1 MKKVISSIVMIC
13 SIASATPIIMESGY
27 IKAGVS
33 DDGTFGVGGTTSP
46 GILFDENGTGNY
58 IEDDYLTPGNP
69 YEFFSVKAD
78 GALYVNRNNAYTS
91 PDMDTN
97 ISGDTHN
104 VEVVSVTPDN
114 ALRITQTY
122 TLESGSKIIDIT
134 VTIKNI
140 STNTIEEV
148 HYGRGLDPD
157 VDHQT
162 YSVYETNNTRGLT
175 TIPASDIVIAEGE
188 KSKKIIALHTN
199 TTYEHN
205 TSIDAGWSID
215 TDVIL
220 SGKDDGYGDN
230 TINIAFNLGS
240 LNSGEEVSFS
250 YQYILGKD
258 AIELDD
264 IIAENSSRND
274 NSLVPSE
281 GNAPAYGFGSLF
293 IMFLMFGLLSYQ
305 KINGREV
312 RD

>member
-1 MKKVISSIVMIC
+1 MKKVFSSILLVC

-33 DDGTFGVGGTTSP
+33 DDGTFGVGSSTSP

-78 GALYVNRNNAYTS
+78 GALYTNNNDNYDS

-97 ISGDTHN
+97 ISGDSHN

-122 TLESGSKIIDIT
+122 TLEPGSKVIDIA

-140 STNTIEEV
+140 SADTIGEV

-157 VDHQT
+157 VDVQT
-162 YSVYETNNTRGLT
+162 YDVYDTNNTRGLT
-175 TIPASDIVIAEGE
+175 TIPASDIVIAAGE
-188 KSKKIIALHTN
+188 MTKKIIALHTN
-199 TTYEHN
+199 ATYEHN
-205 TSIDAGWSID
+205 TSIDMDWSTD

-230 TINIAFNLGS
+230 TINIAFNLGT
-240 LNSGEEVSFS
+240 LNTGDEVSFS

-258 AIELDD
+258 VIDLGE
-264 IIAENSSRND
+264 IIVDGSLRND
-274 NSLVPSE
+274 NPLVPAE
-281 GNAPAYGFGSLF
+281 GDAPAYGFGSLLL
-293 IMFLMFGLLSYQ
+293 MFLMFGLLSYL
-305 KINGREV
+305 KMTGREV